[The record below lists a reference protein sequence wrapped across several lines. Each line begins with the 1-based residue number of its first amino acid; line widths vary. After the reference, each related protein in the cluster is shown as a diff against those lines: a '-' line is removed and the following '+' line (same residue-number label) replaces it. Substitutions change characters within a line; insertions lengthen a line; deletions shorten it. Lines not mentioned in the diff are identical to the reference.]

1 MYPTLVTPMELRWD
15 GKNCQIHQKACYKE
29 IVRGKEKKG
38 HGNHQPNKD
47 DDDDDNSNNKKQ
59 HYVNDN

>member
-1 MYPTLVTPMELRWD
+1 MELRWD